1 MEAVSN
7 SELNMNPMEVQ
18 TQIQIQIQT
27 QIQIQIQIQTQI
39 QIKKFLG
46 RGACEQSDSPS
57 LLYDCCLQQ

>member
-1 MEAVSN
+1 MTPKRRSYMEAVSN

-18 TQIQIQIQT
+18 T
-27 QIQIQIQIQTQI
+27 QIQIQIQTQI